1 METDKCSVF
10 DLLKARLE
18 EIEELVSRM
27 GENAPHELMRRILD
41 ANAVFVSGKGR
52 SGYIASCLAMRLMQM
67 GFTVHVPGEATC
79 RRIGPGDL
87 MIAVSCS
94 GHTVTTVE
102 LAKISKDS
110 GAFVIATTA
119 DQDSPLARVSDQSI
133 LVPVRGKDVERS
145 YRYVIGPHN
154 NTLFEEALLL
164 YFDAV
169 VQYMLSHEG
178 IPIGRLQEM
187 HTNLE

>member
-1 METDKCSVF
+1 METDHNSV
-10 DLLKARLE
+10 LRTLTTRLG
-18 EIEELVSRM
+18 EIEDLISRM
-27 GENAPHELMRRILD
+27 SKDAPAELMRHIHS
-41 ANAVFVSGKGR
+41 AHAVFVTGKGR

-67 GFTVHVPGEATC
+67 GFPVHMPGEATC

-94 GHTVTTVE
+94 GKTVTTVE
-102 LAKISKDS
+102 LARISRDS
-110 GAFVIATTA
+110 GATVIAVTA
-119 DQDSPLARVSDQSI
+119 AKDSPLGAIAHQCI
-133 LVPVRGKDVERS
+133 LVPVQGEDVKES
-145 YRYVIGPHN
+145 YRFVIGPYN

-169 VQYMLSHEG
+169 VHYMLSHER
-178 IPIGRLQEM
+178 IPPGRLQDM

>member
-1 METDKCSVF
+1 MKESGNSVL
-10 DLLKARLE
+10 DTLKLRLA
-18 EIEELVSRM
+18 EIEKLMAEMS
-27 GENAPHELMRRILD
+27 EDAPQELMRLIQ
-41 ANAVFVSGKGR
+41 NARSVFASGKGR

-67 GFTVHVPGEATC
+67 GFTVYVPGEATC
-79 RRIGPGDL
+79 PRIGAEDL

-94 GHTVTTVE
+94 GRTVTTVE
-102 LAKISKDS
+102 LARISQNS
-110 GAFVIATTA
+110 GADVVAVTA
-119 DQDSPLARVSDQSI
+119 DPESPLAEISDHVI
-133 LVPVRGKDVERS
+133 LVPVQGTDVKQS

-169 VQYMLSHEG
+169 IQYMLSHEG
-178 IPIGRLQEM
+178 IPPSRLQAM